1 VHPLSCRK
9 LAPAGSDENVGFTH
23 AFGSGCASAKSF
35 LDVFIAVVVVVV
47 VVLVVVVVAENNN
60 NENNRK
66 KIDDIALVARE
77 RPSRPR
83 EDTISSRARV
93 TPSSPSL
100 LSLSLSRKTSS
111 SCFSVA
117 TLFFRRR
124 RRQSWKE
131 RITKRETF
139 FLLDRERKNAL
150 TARKDDRLRFPVK
163 EERWCSTA
171 RRVFVNDSRLVER
184 NLERKK
190 DDCEISP
197 EGSGRRD
204 DGVNERDVPLFS
216 SIETSFFLRERC
228 SIARSKQRER

>member
-1 VHPLSCRK
+1 MHPLSCRK

-47 VVLVVVVVAENNN
+47 VVVLVVVVVAENNN

-66 KIDDIALVARE
+66 KIGDIALVARE

-131 RITKRETF
+131 RITKR
-139 FLLDRERKNAL
+139 
-150 TARKDDRLRFPVK
+150 
-163 EERWCSTA
+163 
-171 RRVFVNDSRLVER
+171 
-184 NLERKK
+184 
-190 DDCEISP
+190 
-197 EGSGRRD
+197 
-204 DGVNERDVPLFS
+204 DVFS
-216 SIETSFFLRERC
+216 SRSRDKKERFDR
-228 SIARSKQRER
+228 AKG